1 MCGILAYISKE
12 KIKDSNIF
20 NVKKLMSCRG
30 PDNQSYNR
38 FKFGDQFLHLF
49 HSRLS
54 IQDLNKRSDQPFRFK
69 NYIIIFNGEIYNF
82 RNLRNK
88 FKETKFK
95 TLSDTEVILHYYN
108 VFKEKCFSMFEGM
121 WSLIIYDIKK
131 NKLIVSRDKFGEK
144 PILIYRSSNEI
155 IISSQVSY
163 IRELKK
169 NENFKFNNEKINSFL
184 HYGYKSL
191 FKNNETFFK
200 NIRFLEKGTIS
211 TIDSNLRIK
220 SNKYWFL
227 KTSKEI
233 QKLNVEDHI
242 ENSKKL
248 LINSI
253 DLRLISDVPVALNLS
268 GGIDSGAICSIA
280 SKILDKKIETFSII
294 DQDKRYNE
302 EKFIIQTA
310 KDCNVKTNFIKL
322 KKNINFFEIL
332 KKSIEYNNYPVF
344 TITNLIQYHLSSF
357 VNKKGY
363 KVVLSGSGADE
374 IYGGYY
380 DHYLMMLNELK
391 KKKSPKY
398 HTHLNLWRKNIKKN
412 LKNNFFKK
420 ENLFFKD
427 EKFRDYVYDNFKN
440 NRSYC
445 LKKLDNDFVEK
456 NFFNNLLKNRMAN
469 ELFHENVPI
478 FMHSEDLNS
487 MQFSIENRS
496 PFLDTKLIE
505 YLFSVKSEHLLDKSQ
520 NKFILRSSLKGIL
533 NENVLNQKMKSGFNA
548 SITSLFDFNNIE
560 IKEFINKD
568 SLIYEFVNKKK
579 IINLIKNKEL
589 IEKNSYSKFLFTFL
603 SLKCFL
609 DRFGS

>member
-12 KIKDSNIF
+12 KIKDSAIF
-20 NVKKLMSCRG
+20 NLKNLMVCRG
-30 PDNQSYNR
+30 PDNQSYSR

-54 IQDLNKRSDQPFRFK
+54 IQDLNKRSNQPFRFN
-69 NYIIIFNGEIYNF
+69 NYVIIFNGEIYNF
-82 RNLRNK
+82 KNLRNK
-88 FKETKFK
+88 LKKTKFK
-95 TLSDTEVILHYYN
+95 TLSDTEIILHYYHN
-108 VFKEKCFSMFEGM
+108 FKEKCFSMFEGM
-121 WSLIIYDIKK
+121 WSIIIYDTQK
-131 NKLIVSRDKFGEK
+131 NKLIISRDRFGEK
-144 PILIYRSSNEI
+144 PILIYRFNNEI
-155 IISSQVSY
+155 IISSQISY

-169 NENFKFNNEKINSFL
+169 KEIFNFNDNKINSFL

-200 NIRFLEKGTIS
+200 KIRFFEKGTIS
-211 TIDSNLRIK
+211 TIDSNLKITK
-220 SNKYWFL
+220 NKYWSL
-227 KTSKEI
+227 KISKEI
-233 QKLNVEDHI
+233 QKLNIEDHI
-242 ENSKKL
+242 ENSKRL
-248 LINSI
+248 LIDSI
-253 DLRLISDVPVALNLS
+253 NLRLISDVPVALNLS

-280 SKILDKKIETFSII
+280 SKILEQKIETFSII
-294 DQDKRYNE
+294 DRDKRYNE
-302 EKFIIQTA
+302 KISILKTA
-310 KDCNVKTNFIKL
+310 KDCNVNTNFIKL
-322 KKNINFFEIL
+322 KKNINFFKIL
-332 KKSIEYNNYPVF
+332 ENSIEYNNYPVF
-344 TITNLIQYHLSSF
+344 TITNLIQYYLSSF
-357 VNKKGY
+357 IKKKGY

-380 DHYLMMLNELK
+380 DHYLMMLNELRK
-391 KKKSPKY
+391 QKSQKY
-398 HTHLNLWRKNIKKN
+398 HDYLNLWRKNIKKN
-412 LKNNFFKK
+412 LRNPFFKK
-420 ENLFFKD
+420 ENLFFKN
-427 EKFRDYVYDNFKN
+427 ENFREYIYDNFKN
-440 NRSYC
+440 NRAYC
-445 LKKLDNDFVEK
+445 LKKLSNDFTEK

-520 NKFILRSSLKGIL
+520 NKFVLRSSLKGIL
-533 NENVLNQKMKSGFNA
+533 NDNVLNQKMKSGFNA
-548 SITSLFDFNNIE
+548 SIISLFDFDNIE
-560 IKEFINKD
+560 IKRFINKD

-579 IINLIKNKEL
+579 MINLIKNKKL